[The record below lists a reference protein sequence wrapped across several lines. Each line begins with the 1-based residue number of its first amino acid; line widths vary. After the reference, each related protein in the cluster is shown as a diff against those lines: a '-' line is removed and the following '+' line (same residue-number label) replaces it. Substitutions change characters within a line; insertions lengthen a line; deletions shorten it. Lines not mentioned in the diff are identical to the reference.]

1 MSRIQKGILY
11 SLLFILTMIP
21 SLVNAQD
28 TGDKISLR
36 TLIPELESR
45 FEVQFNYVSDIIDK
59 IELSKPDVELTL
71 EQTLKFL
78 QESTGLF
85 FISMGEF
92 ILIKEQEA
100 QILCGFIKDKDDL
113 LPLSTATIQGPMGST
128 VSDDNGYF
136 ELEVRSLNDLIVI
149 RHIGYKSITR
159 SLRNFSTTNCF
170 EIFMIAQ
177 LETLEEVV
185 IMNYIVQG
193 INKINDGSFEID
205 TKRIGLLPGLIDS
218 DVLQS
223 IQAFPG
229 IQSINETVSNLN
241 IRGGTHDQNL
251 ILWDHIKMYQSGHFF
266 GLISMYNPQITRKV
280 SLIKNGSDVE
290 MTDGVSGTIAMKT
303 DRNINANFKGNIG
316 INLTDINGFVD
327 LPVGKKSSVQIAARK
342 AMSDF
347 VETPTYDK
355 FFDRISQDTE
365 VAENV
370 SAEVINSE
378 QEFDFYDTSLR
389 WNYQISDNDK
399 LRLNFINVSNELK
412 FDETGSLNNQPTS
425 RESSLTQNSIAGALH
440 YERIWHDKLQT
451 EIEIYETDYKL
462 KAINVNVLDEQRFLQ
477 ENVVSETSIKGT
489 VHYHFNDQVN
499 LKGGYH
505 FVETE
510 VTNLDD
516 VDVPLFRLLISEVL
530 RTHAGFTQLSYLS
543 RNQTTKVR
551 VGVRYNYLDKFQK
564 HIIEPR
570 FSFSQQI
577 AEPLTLEVLGEFK
590 HQNTSQVINFQNDFL
605 GIEKRRWQLSNDDN
619 IPVIESKQASLGLHF
634 DQNDLLISAEG
645 FYKEVKGIT
654 TQSQGFQNQY
664 EFERTDGSYEVFGFD
679 VLVRKRFNSINS
691 WLSYSYMDNTYSF
704 PNLAEV
710 SFPNNFD
717 ITHAVTMG
725 ASYSSEHLKVS
736 AGLNWHSGKPTT
748 VPVAGNEIIDDA
760 INYGP
765 TNNETLEEYLR
776 VDVSALYA
784 FNFGGKTKAEVG
796 ASVWNVLNKE
806 NTINNFFKISNESV
820 VETTQR
826 SLGLTPNAIFR
837 VYFN

>member
-1 MSRIQKGILY
+1 MSRNRKGILY
-11 SLLFILTMIP
+11 NLLFILLMMP
-21 SLVNAQD
+21 SLILAQESEE
-28 TGDKISLR
+28 TVTLR
-36 TLIPELESR
+36 SLIPELESR
-45 FEVQFNYVSDIIDK
+45 YDVQFNYALDIINN
-59 IELSKPDVELTL
+59 IELSKPDPDLTL
-71 EQTLKFL
+71 DEVLNFL
-78 QESTGLF
+78 RNETGLF
-85 FISMGEF
+85 FISMGDF
-92 ILIKEQEA
+92 VLVKEQEA

-113 LPLSTATIQGPMGST
+113 LPLSSATIQGPFGST
-128 VSDDNGYF
+128 ISDENGYF
-136 ELEVRSLNDLIVI
+136 ELEVRSMNDLVVI

-170 EIFMIAQ
+170 EIFMIPQ
-177 LETLEEVV
+177 LETLEEVL

-251 ILWDHIKMYQSGHFF
+251 ILWDDIKMYQSGHFF

-290 MTDGVSGTIAMKT
+290 LTDGVSGTIAMKT
-303 DRNINANFKGNIG
+303 DRNINTNFNGNIG
-316 INLTDINGFVD
+316 INLTDVNGFADV
-327 LPVGKKSSVQIAARK
+327 PVGKNSSVQIAARK

-347 VETPTYDK
+347 IETPTYEK

-365 VAENV
+365 VAENL
-370 SAEVINSE
+370 SAEVVNSE
-378 QEFDFYDTSLR
+378 QQFDFYDTSLR

-412 FDETGSLNNQPTS
+412 FDETGSLNGQPTS

-440 YERIWHDKLQT
+440 YQRIWNDQLQT
-451 EIEIYETDYKL
+451 EVEIYETDYKL
-462 KAINVNVLDEQRFLQ
+462 KAINVNVLEDQRFLQ

-489 VHYHFNDQVN
+489 VNYHLNDQIN

-516 VDVPLFRLLISEVL
+516 VDVPLFRLLVSEVL
-530 RTHAGFTQLSYLS
+530 RTHAGFTQFSYLS
-543 RNQTTKVR
+543 RNQSTKVK

-577 AEPLTLEVLGEFK
+577 TEPLTLEVLGEFK

-605 GIEKRRWQLSNDDN
+605 GIEKRRWQLSNDAN
-619 IPVIESKQASLGLHF
+619 IPVIESKQASVGLHF

-645 FYKEVKGIT
+645 FYKEVTGIT
-654 TQSQGFQNQY
+654 SQSQGFQNQY
-664 EFERTDGSYEVFGFD
+664 EFERTSGSYEVFGFD
-679 VLVRKRFNSINS
+679 VLVRKRFDKINT
-691 WLSYSYMDNTYSF
+691 WLSYSFMDNTYTF
-704 PNLAEV
+704 PELAEV
-710 SFPNNFD
+710 NFPNNFD
-717 ITHAVTMG
+717 ITHAITLG
-725 ASYSSEHLKVS
+725 ASYASDHLKVS

-748 VPVAGNEIIDDA
+748 LPVAGTEIVDDA

-765 TNNETLEEYLR
+765 TNNVNLDEYLR

-784 FNFGGKTKAEVG
+784 FNFGRKTRAEVG
-796 ASVWNVLNKE
+796 ASIWNLLNKE
-806 NTINNFFKISNESV
+806 NTINNFFRISNESV